1 MWPAKNLEVA
11 NQPVQ
16 PFVAKPGG
24 HRAASLL
31 YHTAMLTPG
40 TRRPSHPALSPTAMS
55 PGLWSLPVFLGK
67 FAEKQLQRFLGM
79 CSKMNHLPGNI
90 ANT

>member
-1 MWPAKNLEVA
+1 MSCERLTVRFYCTSFDLLASRAVVWGSLSFLSTSGA
-11 NQPVQ
+11 
-16 PFVAKPGG
+16 FVP
-24 HRAASLL
+24 
-31 YHTAMLTPG
+31 M
-40 TRRPSHPALSPTAMS
+40 PALLCPT

>member
-1 MWPAKNLEVA
+1 MSTRIKGGALVYTFCVRKRMATAVAWEISLRERVAYIELLDELNL
-11 NQPVQ
+11 
-16 PFVAKPGG
+16 
-24 HRAASLL
+24 ASQETGDL
-31 YHTAMLTPG
+31 A
-40 TRRPSHPALSPTAMS
+40 
-55 PGLWSLPVFLGK
+55 GLWSLPVFLGK